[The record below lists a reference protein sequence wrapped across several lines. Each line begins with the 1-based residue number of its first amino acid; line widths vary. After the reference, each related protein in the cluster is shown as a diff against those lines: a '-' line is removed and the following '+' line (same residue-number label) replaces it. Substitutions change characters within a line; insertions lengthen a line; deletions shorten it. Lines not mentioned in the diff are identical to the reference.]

1 MGPTKPFELED
12 HVTHEGFDGTG
23 GNGKSG
29 YASLGVFVS
38 IVEEGRNEVVL
49 SGEATIPLYCPQKQK
64 QGRLWYI
71 SKQCT
76 YKGLAMVLGIISQ
89 DGGSTNLSFG

>member
-1 MGPTKPFELED
+1 MELVAMARAVMHPF
-12 HVTHEGFDGTG
+12 
-23 GNGKSG
+23 
-29 YASLGVFVS
+29 GVFVS
-38 IVEEGRNEVVL
+38 IVEEGRNEVFL
-49 SGEATIPLYCPQKQK
+49 SREATIPLYCPQKQK